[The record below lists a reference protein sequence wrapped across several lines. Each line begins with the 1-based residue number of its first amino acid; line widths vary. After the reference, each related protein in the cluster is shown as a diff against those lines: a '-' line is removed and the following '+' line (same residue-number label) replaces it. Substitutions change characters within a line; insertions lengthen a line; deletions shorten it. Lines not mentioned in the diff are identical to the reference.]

1 MPDGILGR
9 EGELMV
15 AAELIKK
22 LEHGPAALV
31 FAGEAGIG
39 KTTLWREA
47 VDRSR
52 AASMTVLVASPA
64 AAEASL
70 AFAALADLLEPVVD
84 GLLPKLS
91 GPQRHALA
99 IALLRED
106 PGSRRLDQRAAS
118 AGVLSLFRML
128 AATSSLLV
136 AIDDLQWLDHPSAH
150 VLGYA
155 MRRLGNLPVGV
166 LACERLG
173 ENRELP
179 LDLRAALVEDRF
191 IRMEL
196 GPLSLAALHELLKQ
210 RLGRSFPR
218 RTLTRIDQVAG
229 GNPFF
234 ALEIGRA
241 LREDLPSGASAL
253 PIPENLS
260 QLVEGRIASLPKV
273 TRMTLLAAASLRA
286 PTVEVVASA
295 TGTLPSTTRRALE
308 RAAEAGLVG
317 LDASNVRF
325 SHPLYAAVAYSS
337 AAPSER
343 RLTHSRLAMVSSDIE
358 ERARHRAL
366 SAEGAD
372 EQVAALL
379 EAAAEH
385 ALSRGAPETAAELA
399 DHARLLT
406 PQDQP
411 ARRQRRSIQAA
422 EYRFHSGERE
432 PARLL
437 LEEVLRE
444 APAARLQADVL
455 VLLGEIRYHEN
466 SFPEAI
472 RHFEQALEHVGDAL
486 EVSAAI
492 ETQLTYSFN
501 AIADWA
507 GAERHASRGLELAEQ
522 AGERGILAEA
532 LAVHAILSF
541 LLGRGLDRAQLKRA
555 LELEDVQRQVV
566 VEMRPSLIAGCLA
579 LYLGELDRS
588 IAYLSVLRE
597 RALEHGAESDLV
609 YVSCNLAWAQCWKG
623 NLGAAATYADEAIDT
638 AKRIESDSGLC
649 AALAFGALAAAFA
662 GDVAMATSRA
672 AQSCAM
678 ATQTGYLIA
687 IMWANW
693 ALGFLELARGNPQAV
708 DAVLG
713 PFATMIEHEGLA
725 EPVRAIYLAD
735 EIEALIALGQLD
747 RAERLTAILE
757 EAGTRLERQWTLV
770 GATRSRALLLA
781 ARGDLDAASQAASQA
796 VELCDG
802 LELVLEVARSLLVA
816 GGVERRRRRK
826 RAASDLLQ
834 QSLEIFEQAGARLW
848 AEKAHRELD
857 RVGLHRVA
865 GKQLSATEQ
874 RVAELAAS
882 GLTNRQVAGAL
893 FMSPKT
899 VEANLAHVYAKLG
912 IRSRAEL
919 GARVS
924 SVLLGHAE
932 K

>member
-9 EGELMV
+9 ERELTV
-15 AAELIKK
+15 AAELLER

-31 FAGEAGIG
+31 LAGEAGIG
-39 KTTLWREA
+39 KTTLLREA
-47 VDRSR
+47 ADRAR
-52 AASMTVLVASPA
+52 GGPVVVLVASPA
-64 AAEASL
+64 AAEAQL

-84 GLLPKLS
+84 ELLPELS
-91 GPQRHALA
+91 EPQRHALA

-106 PGSRRLDQRAAS
+106 PGSRHLDQRAAS
-118 AGVLSLFRML
+118 AGVLSIFRML
-128 AATSSLLV
+128 AGTSRLLV
-136 AIDDLQWLDHPSAH
+136 AIDDLQWLDQPSAH
-150 VLGYA
+150 VLGYV

-173 ENRELP
+173 EARELP
-179 LDLRAALVEDRF
+179 LDLRAALGEERF
-191 IRMEL
+191 VRMEL
-196 GPLSLAALHELLKQ
+196 GPLSLAALYKLLKE
-210 RLGRSFPR
+210 RLGRSFSR
-218 RTLTRIDQVAG
+218 RTLTRIEQVAG

-253 PIPENLS
+253 PIPENLR
-260 QLVEGRIASLPKV
+260 QLIEGRIAGLPKAV
-273 TRMTLLAAASLRA
+273 RTTLLAAASLRA
-286 PTVEVVASA
+286 PTVEGVASA
-295 TGTLPSTTRRALE
+295 IGAQPSHTRSALE

-317 LDASNVRF
+317 LDASNVHF

-343 RLTHSRLAMVSSDIE
+343 RLTHRRLALVSNDIE

-379 EAAAEH
+379 ETAAAH
-385 ALSRGAPETAAELA
+385 ALSRGAPESAADLA
-399 DHARLLT
+399 EHARLLT
-406 PQDQP
+406 PQDHPTQM
-411 ARRQRRSIQAA
+411 QRRSIRAA

-437 LEEVLRE
+437 LEGVLRE
-444 APAARLQADVL
+444 APVGRARGDVL

-472 RHFEQALEHVGDAL
+472 HHFEEALEHVGDAL
-486 EVSAAI
+486 GLRATI

-522 AGERGILAEA
+522 AGEPGILAEA
-532 LAVHAILSF
+532 LAVHAISSF
-541 LLGRGLDRAQLKRA
+541 MLGRGLDRAQLKRA
-555 LELEDVQRQVV
+555 LELEDTQRQVV
-566 VEMRPSLIAGCLA
+566 VVMRPSLIAACVA
-579 LYLGELDRS
+579 LYQGELDRS
-588 IAYLSVLRE
+588 IAFLSLLRE
-597 RALEHGAESDLV
+597 RAIGHGAESDLV
-609 YVSCNLAWAQCWKG
+609 YVSGLLAWAQCWKG
-623 NLGAAATYADEAIDT
+623 NLGAAATYANEAIDT
-638 AKRIESDSGLC
+638 ATRIESDSALC
-649 AALAFGALAAAFA
+649 AALSFGAVAAAFA
-662 GDVAMATSRA
+662 GDVAVATSRA
-672 AQSCAM
+672 AQSCAL
-678 ATQTGYLIA
+678 ATQTGYRIA

-693 ALGFLELARGNPQAV
+693 ARGFLELARGNPQAV

-713 PFATMIEHEGLA
+713 PFATMIEQEGLA

-747 RAERLTAILE
+747 RAERLTAMLE

-770 GATRSRALLLA
+770 EANRSRALLLA
-781 ARGDLDAASQAASQA
+781 ARGDLDAASLVAGQA
-796 VELCDG
+796 VELCGG
-802 LELVLEVARSLLVA
+802 LELRLETARSLLVA

-848 AEKAHRELD
+848 AEKAQRELD
-857 RVGLHRVA
+857 RVGLHRVI
-865 GKQLSATEQ
+865 GKQLSAAEQ

-919 GARVS
+919 GAKVS
-924 SVLLGHAE
+924 TVLEHPE
-932 K
+932 S